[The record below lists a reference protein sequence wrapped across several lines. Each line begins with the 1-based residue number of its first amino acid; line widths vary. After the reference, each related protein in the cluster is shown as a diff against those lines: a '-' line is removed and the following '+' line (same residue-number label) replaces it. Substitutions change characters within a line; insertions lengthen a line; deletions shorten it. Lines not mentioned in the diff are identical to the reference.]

1 MTPTKTTV
9 KLVLWNGHFLRIN
22 FQTPHKS
29 KNQPLCVVLTDMRH
43 PSHALKLVGS
53 ITSTVSM
60 SLAKRL
66 TMRPIGVTSKKDIGL
81 RNTFLS
87 SILCRITEACT
98 VAPAITMAPIMM
110 NNAAAKWGNYRTLQ
124 LLRVNKLDSHYSC
137 CFHLLYLIIS
147 HPPSSSFYIS
157 LIKTSV

>member
-1 MTPTKTTV
+1 M
-9 KLVLWNGHFLRIN
+9 IN

-29 KNQPLCVVLTDMRH
+29 KTRSLHKLLCVVLTDMRQL
-43 PSHALKLVGS
+43 SHALKLLGS
-53 ITSTVSM
+53 ITSTMST

-66 TMRPIGVTSKKDIGL
+66 TIRPRGVTSKKVMGL

-110 NNAAAKWGNYRTLQ
+110 NNAVAKWANYRQLQ
-124 LLRVNKLDSHYSC
+124 LVSVHGFDACYSC
-137 CFHLLYLIIS
+137 CFHFVHLIIS
-147 HPPSSSFYIS
+147 HPPLCF
-157 LIKTSV
+157 LKFQ